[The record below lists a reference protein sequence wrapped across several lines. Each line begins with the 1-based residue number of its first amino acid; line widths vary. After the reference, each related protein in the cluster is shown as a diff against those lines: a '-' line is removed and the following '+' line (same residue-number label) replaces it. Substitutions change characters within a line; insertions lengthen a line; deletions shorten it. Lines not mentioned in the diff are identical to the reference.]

1 MIELE
6 KIALKNIIVHKNNSL
21 DIKPGITVIRG
32 QNGSG
37 KSLLL
42 NCIPNV
48 FDGCPPLL
56 KKKDAKAIHSG
67 NSAIGIKYKFN
78 NDEYKVSQICN
89 KNSLTYKISKND
101 EELDPRTSSIAKE
114 YLEKIFPISTSQYY
128 SLVHLTP
135 YRASVLLSGTGPQRK
150 EFFEE
155 LFHLNISENTL
166 ESVKA
171 QLNILKRNQ
180 DEKDILTNRLKDLT
194 FVEDIDKLKEEY
206 VKIDEE
212 HKTLDK
218 QYQEYSKNIQI
229 ITSISTYRS
238 QLKSGLSENEVR
250 EKLES
255 FNKKLK
261 ELESQKQE
269 IDLEIL
275 KYQEN
280 QENIKKKKNLEE
292 QLKQYSN
299 IKESSEIIKEN
310 YQDLKQTFTDIK
322 TKMEEAEENN
332 KQFFRFVELDN
343 KLPNDYKKYQN
354 YEELVSFFSTRES
367 EKNKN
372 QALINKLSQ
381 LEGQAVC
388 PTCNQELNQDDLKN
402 LISNCQKQNI
412 KIDEELV
419 HKDIALS
426 WYKLKEKNLTEI
438 DIDRVSKDLEK
449 IREKLTQ
456 LKDSY
461 EKAKSKEALQI
472 QLENFP
478 QFLQLSEP
486 DIKELDKIKE
496 SIEKGKNKIKILES
510 DLTIYE
516 KLNQIDL
523 SKFENQDIST
533 INSEMETL
541 APKIKELNEKRME
554 MNTKI
559 NLGESQN
566 TQYKKIEKQIEDL
579 ETSLLDMPIYEA
591 LVKAYGAKGIKIDQ
605 IEYLASMFCS
615 NLNKYANLVYNKE
628 IKFSVNVDSTNFN
641 IFAERNGRQI
651 SDVCLLSGA
660 ESRSF
665 MLLCAL
671 SLLPFI
677 PEKYR
682 TDYIVLDEIEA
693 GMKSNTR
700 KFITQGFF
708 KALQN
713 IVKKIIVITP
723 MDQNEFYIESDN
735 EYDLKLVNNET
746 IMEKVR

>member
-1 MIELE
+1 MGCTDLIFPYQTDSIKKPTSKQEDVPYSKSANNE
-6 KIALKNIIVHKNNSL
+6 KTENNIVNKNNSL

-255 FNKKLK
+255 FNK
-261 ELESQKQE
+261 
-269 IDLEIL
+269 
-275 KYQEN
+275 
-280 QENIKKKKNLEE
+280 
-292 QLKQYSN
+292 
-299 IKESSEIIKEN
+299 
-310 YQDLKQTFTDIK
+310 T
-322 TKMEEAEENN
+322 
-332 KQFFRFVELDN
+332 
-343 KLPNDYKKYQN
+343 
-354 YEELVSFFSTRES
+354 
-367 EKNKN
+367 
-372 QALINKLSQ
+372 
-381 LEGQAVC
+381 
-388 PTCNQELNQDDLKN
+388 
-402 LISNCQKQNI
+402 
-412 KIDEELV
+412 
-419 HKDIALS
+419 
-426 WYKLKEKNLTEI
+426 
-438 DIDRVSKDLEK
+438 
-449 IREKLTQ
+449 
-456 LKDSY
+456 
-461 EKAKSKEALQI
+461 
-472 QLENFP
+472 
-478 QFLQLSEP
+478 
-486 DIKELDKIKE
+486 
-496 SIEKGKNKIKILES
+496 
-510 DLTIYE
+510 
-516 KLNQIDL
+516 
-523 SKFENQDIST
+523 
-533 INSEMETL
+533 
-541 APKIKELNEKRME
+541 
-554 MNTKI
+554 
-559 NLGESQN
+559 
-566 TQYKKIEKQIEDL
+566 
-579 ETSLLDMPIYEA
+579 
-591 LVKAYGAKGIKIDQ
+591 
-605 IEYLASMFCS
+605 
-615 NLNKYANLVYNKE
+615 
-628 IKFSVNVDSTNFN
+628 
-641 IFAERNGRQI
+641 
-651 SDVCLLSGA
+651 
-660 ESRSF
+660 
-665 MLLCAL
+665 
-671 SLLPFI
+671 
-677 PEKYR
+677 
-682 TDYIVLDEIEA
+682 
-693 GMKSNTR
+693 
-700 KFITQGFF
+700 
-708 KALQN
+708 
-713 IVKKIIVITP
+713 
-723 MDQNEFYIESDN
+723 
-735 EYDLKLVNNET
+735 
-746 IMEKVR
+746 